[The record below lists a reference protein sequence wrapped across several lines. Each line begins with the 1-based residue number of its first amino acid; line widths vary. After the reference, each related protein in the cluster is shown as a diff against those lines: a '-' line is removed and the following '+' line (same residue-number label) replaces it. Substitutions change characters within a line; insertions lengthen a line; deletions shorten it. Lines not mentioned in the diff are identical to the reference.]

1 MVQLLFFLASQDSHL
16 DVVECLLEEG
26 VSMNQAMNN
35 GFTPVLIATENGHFD
50 LVDYLIDNG
59 ADLNLEMKDGKI
71 PFS

>member
-1 MVQLLFFLASQDSHL
+1 
-16 DVVECLLEEG
+16 
-26 VSMNQAMNN
+26 MNQAMNN

-71 PFS
+71 PFP